1 MIEHNQYLR
10 ANTILSRNSCSPPTQ
25 KSTTRRGPPSS
36 KMKMLSRSA
45 CPPPTKRT
53 TTRRNRRRS
62 NSMNATRCSCRRI
75 AVLIAA
81 ISTPRSRRST
91 ARMSQRSYCPP
102 QTRSTI
108 PRRSRWRSRTPH
120 QRDNASSTTRQRA
133 TNDAQRPKSRAVDA
147 QRQNAI
153 DNANVAVPAI
163 ERVLHCE
170 RRANIAAPRHAMDSA
185 ANPRNAPTFKFVSA
199 ASTSSSR

>member
-1 MIEHNQYLR
+1 
-10 ANTILSRNSCSPPTQ
+10 
-25 KSTTRRGPPSS
+25 
-36 KMKMLSRSA
+36 
-45 CPPPTKRT
+45 
-53 TTRRNRRRS
+53 
-62 NSMNATRCSCRRI
+62 
-75 AVLIAA
+75 
-81 ISTPRSRRST
+81 
-91 ARMSQRSYCPP
+91 MSQRSYCPP

-120 QRDNASSTTRQRA
+120 QRDNASSTTRQPA

-170 RRANIAAPRHAMDSA
+170 RRANIAAPRHAMDFRSESEKCADVQSCFCCVDFEQSITSRGAINNSNTRADQNDRA
-185 ANPRNAPTFKFVSA
+185 AT
-199 ASTSSSR
+199 STT